1 MMTRRKLLQGAIAA
15 GVWHM
20 LGKTGRAGQASSAKD
35 IENLQNNWRALL
47 AKDFKAPAP
56 SDPLKLSNDEWRKR
70 LDAAQ
75 FQTAH
80 RNRVS
85 RARSAVAGET
95 EGDFRASTDRLG
107 QSMADA
113 A

>member
-75 FQTAH
+75 FQILREEGTERRTRRDDLSTIVH
-80 RNRVS
+80 CE
-85 RARSAVAGET
+85 GEAT
-95 EGDFRASTDRLG
+95 RRGGDWK
-107 QSMADA
+107 
-113 A
+113 